1 MDQPFYLREQAE
13 RCRRLARDCTDPMLR
28 DSLLTLAEEYT
39 GRASA
44 RESDETAAWPARRR
58 TTKVL
63 PERLVAIG
71 AAINHERQEYARS
84 TDEPAPL
91 ALAG

>member
-44 RESDETAAWPARRR
+44 QESDETAVWQAG
-58 TTKVL
+58 
-63 PERLVAIG
+63 PEEDDQG
-71 AAINHERQEYARS
+71 AA
-84 TDEPAPL
+84 
-91 ALAG
+91 

>member
-28 DSLLTLAEEYT
+28 DSLFTLAEEYT

-44 RESDETAAWPARRR
+44 QENHETAVWR
-58 TTKVL
+58 
-63 PERLVAIG
+63 
-71 AAINHERQEYARS
+71 
-84 TDEPAPL
+84 
-91 ALAG
+91 AGSGEDDQDAD

>member
-44 RESDETAAWPARRR
+44 REDHETAVWQAGSG
-58 TTKVL
+58 
-63 PERLVAIG
+63 ED
-71 AAINHERQEYARS
+71 
-84 TDEPAPL
+84 DEDAD
-91 ALAG
+91 